1 MNTSRRFSLILL
13 PILVLALLLGS
24 TLNGRVQA
32 QIDPTATPTSTAT
45 PTRTAMPTRP
55 PAPTATVAP
64 YPAPTVVEVTKPFQ
78 AGRPLV
84 YLQSYRTD
92 NTTLRQGESFTLKLD
107 VRNKGESTA
116 LNVVF
121 NFKSDSFLPLQ
132 TGGVKTLSDIQVGE
146 AEGVDQPFMV
156 NAGTKDAP
164 ATINVAVSY
173 TDPGGESYSE
183 SFTITLYVASDP
195 TKVPIYGT
203 PRPSAT
209 PTSIMRPQLVVN
221 SYGTDVDPLQPG
233 SIFQLELTVR
243 NLGNANARAVT
254 MVLGGGVTADI
265 GTPQPGTQGSSS
277 DLTTFAPL
285 GSSNLVYLGDVN
297 AAQEFKTTQQLI
309 VNVTANPG
317 AYTFKLSFVY
327 TDPGGTRYVDD
338 QVITLL
344 IYKLPQVEI
353 SFYRDPGVFFSGQMG
368 VLPLQITNLG
378 RSNSVLGNLKV
389 TAENADVTNNVALVG
404 SLDPGGYFTLDSNL
418 MPYQAGPLEL
428 KISVNYTD
436 DFNQP
441 RVIEQSLS
449 VDVQDMPV
457 METPEGGIP
466 TDQPSSAPESLFDK
480 VVRFF
485 KGLFGLGSEQTEPV
499 NTLPSETVPT
509 VPEGKPV
516 IIPGG
521 KG

>member
-1 MNTSRRFSLILL
+1 MKPSRRFSLMMISF
-13 PILVLALLLGS
+13 LVLALLLGAAG
-24 TLNGRVQA
+24 NGRVLA
-32 QIDPTATPTSTAT
+32 QIEPTATPT
-45 PTRTAMPTRP
+45 R
-55 PAPTATVAP
+55 APTVAP
-64 YPAPTVVEVTKPFQ
+64 AVTATQ
-78 AGRPLV
+78 QSTGRPLV
-84 YLQSYRTD
+84 YMAGYSTD
-92 NTTLRQGESFTLKLD
+92 KALLVQGDSFTLKLD
-107 VRNKGESTA
+107 VRNKGGSNA
-116 LNVVF
+116 VNVVF
-121 NFKSDSFLPLQ
+121 SFSSDSFLPLQ
-132 TGGVKTLSDIQVGE
+132 TGGVKTLSEITTTE
-146 AEGVDQPFMV
+146 KEGVDQPFMV
-156 NAGTKDAP
+156 NTANKGAP
-164 ATINVAVSY
+164 AVITVAVSY
-173 TDPGGESYSE
+173 SDPGGASYTE
-183 SFTITLYVASDP
+183 TFTITLYVAADP

-209 PTSIMRPQLVVN
+209 PTAIMRPQLVVN
-221 SYGTDVDPLQPG
+221 AYGTDVDPLQPG
-233 SIFQLELTVR
+233 SIFQLELNVR

-254 MVLGGGVTADI
+254 MVLGGGVTPDV

-499 NTLPSETVPT
+499 NSLPSETVPT